1 MTRWHSACLSDV
13 SISILVYRH
22 ISLQECQTFCLT
34 VSSSSICIPLLYLG
48 FYHSFNSLFSSACYL
63 ITCTSVFAAGLSLHI
78 QAALNLYRQA
88 PSHPPY
94 WGGGAWWLTTSLCF
108 LSIFHQRE
116 NESCQPGMYSGREN
130 DENTWQMWNDNSF
143 LIPKHHLIL

>member
-94 WGGGAWWLTTSLCF
+94 WGGAWWPLLLFVFFPSST
-108 LSIFHQRE
+108 RE
-116 NESCQPGMYSGREN
+116 KMNLVNQECTAVEKMMKTPDRCETITLFWFQN
-130 DENTWQMWNDNSF
+130 
-143 LIPKHHLIL
+143 II